1 MREPIGAWA
10 RESGQ
15 KKGLD
20 KMAAEKALVPVNIA
34 GIREGEPLPF
44 HLRNEDG
51 QILAY
56 RGQLAQRDV
65 LERLVFRGR
74 QLFIDAAEDYSGAWD
89 DTNGNGPILR
99 PRGQNW
105 YDYQEE
111 ANVLLRLPD
120 DPRFLPRLIH
130 FHDHLRE
137 LAIANP
143 DAALLALF
151 YLSTIEVRFYSATH
165 AMLVSV
171 MCGLA
176 ARNVLSW
183 PEEKERALSLAALS
197 MNIGMTDL
205 QDTLA
210 RQTTVLTPEQKIHV
224 ANHASRSMSLLHR
237 AGVTDSD
244 WLEAVRLHH
253 ASFAGG
259 LGSEVPW
266 ADRMAHLI
274 QRADSFGARRAPR
287 ATRAPLV
294 AARAMQAI
302 YFDDNKQIDPAGAAL
317 IKAVG
322 IHTPGSF
329 VQLETGEVAIVVKR
343 GQITTTPK
351 VLVLVNADG
360 IALSRFIV
368 RDTALPGQRVARA
381 MERSEVKV
389 SINLERILAFA

>member
-1 MREPIGAWA
+1 
-10 RESGQ
+10 
-15 KKGLD
+15 
-20 KMAAEKALVPVNIA
+20 MAAEKALVPVNIT

-44 HLRNEDG
+44 HLRDGEG

-65 LERLVFRGR
+65 LERLIFRGR
-74 QLFIDAAEDYSGAWD
+74 QLFIDAAEDHAGAWD
-89 DTNGNGPILR
+89 EGGNDGPILR
-99 PRGQNW
+99 PRGQSW

-120 DPRFLPRLIH
+120 DPRFLARLTR
-130 FHDHLRE
+130 FHDHLRD

-176 ARNVLSW
+176 ARNVLNW
-183 PEEKERALSLAALS
+183 PEAKERTLSLAALS
-197 MNIGMTDL
+197 MNVGMTEL
-205 QDTLA
+205 QDQLA
-210 RQTTVLTPEQKIHV
+210 RQTTPLAPDQKHEV
-224 ANHASRSMSLLHR
+224 ANHAARSMSQLHR
-237 AGVTDSD
+237 AGVSDPD

-253 ASFAGG
+253 ASFSGG
-259 LGSEVPW
+259 LGNEVPW
-266 ADRMAHLI
+266 AERMAHLI

-322 IHTPGSF
+322 IHSPGSF
-329 VQLETGEVAIVVKR
+329 VQLETGEVAIVIKR
-343 GQITTTPK
+343 GQVTTTPK
-351 VLVLVNADG
+351 VLVLVNGEG

-368 RDTALPGQRVARA
+368 RDTALPGHRVARA

>member
-1 MREPIGAWA
+1 
-10 RESGQ
+10 
-15 KKGLD
+15 
-20 KMAAEKALVPVNIA
+20 MAAEKALVPVNIS

-74 QLFIDAAEDYSGAWD
+74 QLFIEATEDYSGSWD
-89 DTNGNGPILR
+89 EGSGTGAVLR

-111 ANVLLRLPD
+111 ANVLLRLPE
-120 DPRFLPRLIH
+120 DPRFLPRLIR

-176 ARNVLSW
+176 ARDVLNW
-183 PEEKERALSLAALS
+183 PEDKERTLSLAALS

-210 RQTTVLTPEQKIHV
+210 RQSAGLSPEQKILIG
-224 ANHASRSMSLLHR
+224 NHASRSMSLLHR

-253 ASFAGG
+253 STFTGG
-259 LGSEVPW
+259 MGNEVPW

-287 ATRAPLV
+287 ANRAPLV
-294 AARAMQAI
+294 ATRAMQAI
-302 YFDDNKQIDPAGAAL
+302 YFDENKQIDAAGAAL

-322 IHTPGSF
+322 IHSPGSF
-329 VQLETGEVAIVVKR
+329 VQLDTGEVAIVIKR

-351 VLVLVNADG
+351 VLVLANADG
-360 IALSRFIV
+360 IALSRYIV
-368 RDTALPGQRVARA
+368 RDTSVPMFRVARA
-381 MERSEVKV
+381 MERSEVKI
-389 SINLERILAFA
+389 SINLERILSFT

>member
-1 MREPIGAWA
+1 M
-10 RESGQ
+10 
-15 KKGLD
+15 
-20 KMAAEKALVPVNIA
+20 VPVNIT

-74 QLFIDAAEDYSGAWD
+74 QLFIDAAEDHAGAWD
-89 DTNGNGPILR
+89 DSGNDGPILR

-120 DPRFLPRLIH
+120 DPRFLARLTR
-130 FHDHLRE
+130 FHDHLRD

-176 ARNVLSW
+176 ARNVLNW
-183 PEEKERALSLAALS
+183 PEAKERTLSLAALS
-197 MNIGMTDL
+197 MNVGMTEL

-210 RQTTVLTPEQKIHV
+210 RQTTPLAPDQKPQV
-224 ANHASRSMSLLHR
+224 ANHAARSMSLLHR
-237 AGVTDSD
+237 AGVTDPD

-253 ASFAGG
+253 ASFSGG
-259 LGSEVPW
+259 LGDEVPW
-266 ADRMAHLI
+266 AERMAHLI

-351 VLVLVNADG
+351 VLVLVNGDG

>member
-1 MREPIGAWA
+1 MG
-10 RESGQ
+10 S
-15 KKGLD
+15 
-20 KMAAEKALVPVNIA
+20 EKALVPVSIT
-34 GIREGEPLPF
+34 GLREGEPLPF

-51 QILAY
+51 KILAY

-74 QLFIDAAEDYSGAWD
+74 QLYIEAAEDHSGAWED
-89 DTNGNGPILR
+89 GNGEGSMLR

-111 ANVLLRLPD
+111 ANVLLRLPE

-137 LAIANP
+137 LVIANP

-176 ARNVLSW
+176 ARDVLGW
-183 PEEKERALSLAALS
+183 PEEKEKLLGLAALS
-197 MNIGMTDL
+197 MNVGMTDL
-205 QDTLA
+205 QDHLA
-210 RQTTVLTPEQKIHV
+210 RQTTPLAPDQRHQVE
-224 ANHASRSMSLLHR
+224 NHAARSVSLLQH
-237 AGVTDSD
+237 AGVADPD
-244 WLEAVRLHH
+244 WLGAVRMHH
-253 ASFAGG
+253 AAPPGA
-259 LGSEVPW
+259 LGDDLPW
-266 ADRMAHLI
+266 AERMARLI

-287 ATRAPLV
+287 ATRAPLM
-294 AARAMQAI
+294 AAKAMQAI
-302 YFDDNKQIDPAGAAL
+302 YFTEDKQIDPAGAAL
-317 IKAVG
+317 IKAMG

-351 VLVLVNADG
+351 VLALTNNDG
-360 IALSRFIV
+360 IAVSRFV
-368 RDTALPGQRVARA
+368 LRDTALPGLRVARA
-381 MERSEVKV
+381 IERSEVKI